1 MKKIQTLLEM
11 EIGTT
16 LILASTAER
25 IRLDAAQWHAAAKK
39 VSQIAP
45 ERVFQVRKD
54 AIRNKVYVKRVD
66 QELPFEKQVYNSSK
80 AKIGLLEPGQ
90 RVYYNCPEGKDLR
103 GFISLLS
110 SLASAAKRKRP
121 GSRYSVR
128 RDENGGTVYRIN

>member
-1 MKKIQTLLEM
+1 MKRKILLDM

-25 IRLDAAQWHAAAKK
+25 IRLDAAQWHSITKK

-45 ERVFQVRKD
+45 ERVFQVRQD
-54 AIRNKVYVKRVD
+54 AINNQVCVKRVD
-66 QELPFEKQVYNSSK
+66 QELPFKNQVYNSSK

-90 RVYYNCPEGKDLR
+90 SVYYNCPEGKDLR

-128 RDENGGTVYRIN
+128 RGKNGGTVYRIN